1 MPWDLLEPKSVRG
14 FRKTGDIVPRTRGWQ
29 AAIAAA
35 GMAEFP
41 FLRVR
46 GEIELGNT
54 NEHPHLAPTDL
65 QTPDPAVLDFDVR
78 IAIEGPSELVMHWA
92 AMEIRHPIP
101 EPPPETV
108 RIIWMGVE
116 VAVLTIPS

>member
-35 GMAEFP
+35 GMAESP

-54 NEHPHLAPTDL
+54 NEQPRLGLSKPQGDDPH
-65 QTPDPAVLDFDVR
+65 VLNLD
-78 IAIEGPSELVMHWA
+78 
-92 AMEIRHPIP
+92 
-101 EPPPETV
+101 
-108 RIIWMGVE
+108 VE
-116 VAVLTIPS
+116 VVIDGASAPAMR